1 MPNGYAGHSPEPQH
15 LLAAWRRHGMRARIL
30 GILTLILPF
39 LALPAAAPA
48 TTATGAAAEPGDGW
62 YLAVINHG
70 PRGEFGIEPKRQRL
84 VLIAPD
90 GGQRTVLAR
99 TAGFQLVD
107 WSPDGATALL
117 LAGRDGRHRA
127 IAVDLATGDTTSTR
141 LPYDTA
147 TVALAPDGSGVLAAA
162 FGDGMGE
169 PLSRVA
175 WDGTRT
181 RFEPRMNSALLPSPD
196 GATLLTN
203 GPRWDARVMRVLS
216 TADGS
221 VVRRVPVPG
230 RCQPVRW
237 WDDERALL
245 TCDEDLALLDP
256 VTGAFERL
264 TASHDRRI
272 GDLGHLDARRIDS
285 GLYVQVAGPCGYV
298 SLGKHRADGRVTKV
312 EVPRAVGS
320 VNLVGATADRLVIE
334 HALGCDGGA
343 PRAVFARFDPATGH
357 EQVLV
362 RLPRSEDFGRI
373 LVYGERQPLSY

>member
-1 MPNGYAGHSPEPQH
+1 
-15 LLAAWRRHGMRARIL
+15 MRARVL
-30 GILTLILPF
+30 GILSLILPL
-39 LALPAAAPA
+39 LALPAAASA
-48 TTATGAAAEPGDGW
+48 TTADGPGDGW
-62 YLAVINHG
+62 YLAVVDHG
-70 PRGEFGIEPKRQRL
+70 PRGEFGVEPKRQRL

-90 GGQRTVLAR
+90 GAQRTVLTR
-99 TAGFQLVD
+99 TGGFQLVD

-117 LAGRDGRHRA
+117 LAGRDGHHRA
-127 IAVDLATGDTTSTR
+127 IAVDVATGDTASTR

-147 TVALAPDGSGVLAAA
+147 TVALAPDGGGVLTAA

-169 PLSRVA
+169 PLSHVD

-196 GATLLTN
+196 GTTLLTN

-216 TADGS
+216 AVDGS

-264 TASHDRRI
+264 TRSHDRRI
-272 GDLGHLDARRIDS
+272 GDLGHLDARLIDS

-298 SLGKHRADGRVTKV
+298 FLGKHRADGRVTKV
-312 EVPRAVGS
+312 EVPRAVGN
-320 VNLVGATADRLVIE
+320 VNLVGATEDRLVIE
-334 HALGCDGGA
+334 HAQGCDGGA
-343 PRAVFARFDPATGH
+343 PRAVLGQFDPVTGH

-373 LVYGERQPLSY
+373 LAFGERQPLGY